1 MSKPKVAVTGAS
13 GFIGAYLPRQFEV
26 VPIPRQLEGK
36 DLREFLKN
44 SGVKGVINLAG
55 ESIFGRW
62 NKRKKQRIWQSRV
75 YTTRKIV
82 EAINTLPQIGF
93 FISVSGTSL
102 YPDNLPCDESCTR
115 LEWSRFLS
123 QLIERWEQ
131 EAFRCNK
138 PTAVVRLGVVLGKDG
153 GFWKRVE
160 LPLKMGFYP
169 VVGSGKQWF
178 SYIYVEELI
187 NIFRFIFEEKLIGVF
202 NGTTPNPVR
211 IGEVGKI
218 YGEITG
224 KKIRTINIPP
234 SILRPFLGE
243 LVDEVLL
250 ASPQVIPKHLIE
262 KGYTFRYPSLEDILK
277 TLV

>member
-93 FISVSGTSL
+93 FYFG
-102 YPDNLPCDESCTR
+102 
-115 LEWSRFLS
+115 
-123 QLIERWEQ
+123 
-131 EAFRCNK
+131 FR
-138 PTAVVRLGVVLGKDG
+138 D
-153 GFWKRVE
+153 
-160 LPLKMGFYP
+160 LPLP
-169 VVGSGKQWF
+169 
-178 SYIYVEELI
+178 
-187 NIFRFIFEEKLIGVF
+187 R
-202 NGTTPNPVR
+202 
-211 IGEVGKI
+211 
-218 YGEITG
+218 
-224 KKIRTINIPP
+224 
-234 SILRPFLGE
+234 
-243 LVDEVLL
+243 
-250 ASPQVIPKHLIE
+250 
-262 KGYTFRYPSLEDILK
+262 
-277 TLV
+277 

>member
-1 MSKPKVAVTGAS
+1 
-13 GFIGAYLPRQFEV
+13 
-26 VPIPRQLEGK
+26 
-36 DLREFLKN
+36 
-44 SGVKGVINLAG
+44 
-55 ESIFGRW
+55 
-62 NKRKKQRIWQSRV
+62 
-75 YTTRKIV
+75 
-82 EAINTLPQIGF
+82 
-93 FISVSGTSL
+93 
-102 YPDNLPCDESCTR
+102 
-115 LEWSRFLS
+115 
-123 QLIERWEQ
+123 
-131 EAFRCNK
+131 
-138 PTAVVRLGVVLGKDG
+138 LGVVLGKDG